1 MKTLLRKKTH
11 TDIQKKPSP
20 PTPAPI
26 LRPPSTIETPL
37 YARFASI
44 KPEVQP
50 QEKIRPTVSGPMPLG
65 RPSRTNLEADDNR
78 RKREEAALPRHR
90 PSSGR
95 HGIAPGP
102 QSPPFSGPRDV
113 QSFADTPYQDA
124 RVNLTQAARQPIKA
138 QTACKSVILCLSEAF
153 YATSVCY
160 PRRQEMRRGRLSI

>member
-11 TDIQKKPSP
+11 TDIQKPSP

-44 KPEVQP
+44 KPGVQP

-65 RPSRTNLEADDNR
+65 RPSRANLEADDNR

-102 QSPPFSGPRDV
+102 QSPPSRDV
-113 QSFADTPYQDA
+113 QSSVDTPYQDA

-138 QTACKSVILCLSEAF
+138 QTACKSVILCLSETF
-153 YATSVCY
+153 CATSVCQLDGK
-160 PRRQEMRRGRLSI
+160 RCVEDV